1 MEITIDSRNYFISLK
16 PGSHETRIMYTRSD
30 NEEFMTQ
37 GMTLMK
43 SLKDFLN
50 HFYKNMKKIYKIK

>member
-37 GMTLMK
+37 VMTLMK

>member
-16 PGSHETRIMYTRSD
+16 PGSHETRIIYTRSD

-37 GMTLMK
+37 VMTLMK